1 MKKKSAI
8 ATVLACVLALGV
20 LSFAA
25 CGKTHTVSFDC
36 AGGGSDCEPN
46 RK

>member
-25 CGKTHTVSFDC
+25 CGKTYTVSFDC
-36 AGGGSDCEPN
+36 AGGD
-46 RK
+46 R